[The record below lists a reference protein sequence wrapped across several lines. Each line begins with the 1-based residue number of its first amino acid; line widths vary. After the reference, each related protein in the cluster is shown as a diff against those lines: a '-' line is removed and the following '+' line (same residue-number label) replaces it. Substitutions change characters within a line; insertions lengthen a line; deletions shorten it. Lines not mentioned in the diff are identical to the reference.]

1 MQRARRI
8 LTVVA
13 LATLIVLGLLRGW
26 SMLAAGD
33 GSGNLDLSSV
43 GPLLL
48 LGLGGLCAFS
58 LAALIM
64 WVARS
69 SGRAPRDHSPDLAD
83 DEPVLQPP
91 TPPVPPASRRKW
103 QGHGQPRSAVF
114 GRRVKP

>member
-1 MQRARRI
+1 
-8 LTVVA
+8 
-13 LATLIVLGLLRGW
+13 
-26 SMLAAGD
+26 MLAAGD

-69 SGRAPRDHSPDLAD
+69 SGRPPPRP
-83 DEPVLQPP
+83 
-91 TPPVPPASRRKW
+91 
-103 QGHGQPRSAVF
+103 
-114 GRRVKP
+114 